1 MNKRKTEP
9 NEALVGNLFAVAAY
23 TLWGLL
29 PLYWKMLKNVPAGE
43 ILAHRIFWS
52 FVFVLGLALVQKRW
66 GKMLEMLKDIKIV
79 RRIALCTILISVNW
93 GLYIWAV
100 NSDHIVEASM
110 GYYINPLIVILL
122 SMIVLKERLSVWQ
135 GVSVGFATI
144 GVAIMT
150 IEYGKVPW
158 VALSLALSFGL
169 YGLFKK
175 LVNAESIVGLGVETL
190 LITPLALGYILF
202 RQMTGV
208 GALGVSATTTIFL
221 LCSGF
226 ATATPLLWFAS
237 AARRIPLST
246 VGFYQYIAP
255 TISLTLGV
263 FLFKE
268 QFTATHVISF
278 GFIWTGLVI
287 YTLSI
292 VLKPRKMKTDIAT
305 SAGK

>member
-1 MNKRKTEP
+1 MNKPKPER
-9 NEALVGNLFAVAAY
+9 NETFVGNMYAVAAY
-23 TLWGLL
+23 TLWGML
-29 PLYWKMLKNVPAGE
+29 PLYWKMLKHVPAGE

-52 FVFVLGLALVQKRW
+52 FVFVLGLAVAQKRW
-66 GKMLEMLKDIKIV
+66 SKMKEMLRDFKV
-79 RRIALCTILISVNW
+79 LWRIALCTVLISINW

-100 NSDHIVEASM
+100 NSNHIVEASM

-122 SMIVLKERLSVWQ
+122 SMIVLKEKLNIWQ
-135 GVSVGFATI
+135 GVSVGLATV

-158 VALSLALSFGL
+158 VALSLAISFGL

-202 RQMTGV
+202 KQMS
-208 GALGVSATTTIFL
+208 GAGAVGVSLTTTLFL

-226 ATATPLLWFAS
+226 ATATPLLWFAQ

-263 FLFKE
+263 LLFKE
-268 QFTATHVISF
+268 QFTPTHAISF
-278 GFIWTGLVI
+278 GFIWTGLAI
-287 YTLSI
+287 YTLSM
-292 VLKPRKMKTDIAT
+292 VLKPRRQHQDKVAK
-305 SAGK
+305 S